1 MTDISNI
8 EDNFDR
14 AIQQEEFSPE
24 SDTEHLP
31 YTGNPYTDLPHAENQ
46 EAANNIDFNKNII
59 NNNKKEEGGE
69 RERADAFPESDSE
82 EELMNEKMEFE
93 EGVFLTINE
102 FEKLEKLYGED
113 GVLDVIE
120 RYSLY
125 KKNKKKSYSDDFL
138 TLYRWFE
145 RDKSE
150 KLKLFERKN

>member
-1 MTDISNI
+1 
-8 EDNFDR
+8 
-14 AIQQEEFSPE
+14 
-24 SDTEHLP
+24 
-31 YTGNPYTDLPHAENQ
+31 
-46 EAANNIDFNKNII
+46 
-59 NNNKKEEGGE
+59 
-69 RERADAFPESDSE
+69 
-82 EELMNEKMEFE
+82 MEFE

-145 RDKSE
+145 RDQRQKQE
-150 KLKLFERKN
+150 LLIDEEN